1 MTAPV
6 LHVLLDGEG
15 RLIDG
20 DPAFAEINAAAGGAA
35 GRPLASPALATVVR
49 LAGRLGTLIS
59 REVTFADGDRDIDAW
74 ARVQPEQDGLRLT
87 LSQIRAR
94 PALRPMASPV
104 DPLPVGDWQWE
115 TDHAG
120 RITFLSAGAGVAEGT
135 VLGRPLQQLLHGLAD
150 VPEAS
155 AFQDREA
162 SMTATGDAVAVS
174 AVPRLDREGRF
185 AGYRGVARRAD
196 VATAPDAGL
205 DDVFTTRLDRAL
217 RAPLGQIIANADSIN
232 AQADGP
238 VSEDYAGYAA
248 DIANAG
254 RHLMSLID
262 DLVDLEAIERPDF
275 EIAVEPIDL
284 ADLARRAAGL
294 FAVRAA
300 DAEIA
305 LERPGEGTSLM
316 ARGDFRRTLQILVNL
331 IGNAIRYAPRGS
343 TVTVAVA
350 GDSSHGWVSVADTG
364 KGVAAANHELVFEKF
379 GRVDPGEP
387 GGNGLGLYIARKL
400 ARAMTGDLTLES
412 AAGEGARFILTLPA

>member
-1 MTAPV
+1 MTAPI
-6 LHVLLDGEG
+6 LHVRLDGEG

-20 DPAFAEINAAAGGAA
+20 DPAFTEINGAAGGAT
-35 GRPLASPALATVVR
+35 GRALASPALATVVR
-49 LAGRLGTLIS
+49 LAWRLGTLIS

-74 ARVQPEQDGLRLT
+74 ARVQPDKDELRLT
-87 LSQIRAR
+87 LSQIRVR
-94 PALRPMASPV
+94 PALRPVGAAG
-104 DPLPVGDWQWE
+104 DILPVGDWQWE

-135 VLGRPLQQLLHGLAD
+135 VLGRPLQQLIHGLAD
-150 VPEAS
+150 VPKAA
-155 AFQDREA
+155 AFHDRDA
-162 SMTATGDAVAVS
+162 ALTTSGAAVAVS
-174 AVPRLDREGRF
+174 AIPRLDREGRF
-185 AGYRGVARRAD
+185 AGYRGVARRTDA
-196 VATAPDAGL
+196 ATSSAAGL
-205 DDVFTTRLDRAL
+205 TEVFTTRLDRAL
-217 RAPLGQIIANADSIN
+217 RGPLGQIIANADSIN

-300 DAEIA
+300 DAEVV
-305 LERPGEGTSLM
+305 LERPAEGTSLM
-316 ARGDFRRTLQILVNL
+316 ARGEFRRTLQIAVNM

-343 TVTVAVA
+343 AVTVSVA
-350 GDSSHGWVSVADTG
+350 GDAAYSWFSVTDSG
-364 KGVAAANHELVFEKF
+364 KGIAPEDQALVFDKF

-387 GGNGLGLYIARKL
+387 GGNGLGLYIARNL
-400 ARAMTGDLTLES
+400 ARAMGGDLTLES
-412 AAGEGARFILTLPA
+412 AAGKGARFTLTLLA